1 MFITNISIK
10 RPVFITVIIMVFLLV
25 GFMSYR
31 GLNINDMPQADFP
44 YVTVTITQ
52 HGVAPDQMETNVAK
66 KVEESIGQISGVK
79 HVTTYI
85 SEGVCNVVVE
95 FPLEMSPDVA
105 AQEVRD
111 KVTSIRQSLPDDID
125 EPIIAKLDV
134 MAQPITSL
142 AVTGTMDNRVIS
154 KLVDDVITK
163 SLYTVKGV
171 GSVKVYGKQEREIKI
186 KLDLEKLAA
195 YGLSPVELVSGVQ
208 NGNLEIPG
216 GKVTDGQS
224 EISLRTDNKVKSLE
238 DFYNITVGTRSGR
251 EIKVRDVAVVSDG
264 TKDPDS
270 ISYYDGKEAIGI
282 DISKQSGSNTVLVA
296 DNVKK
301 QLELIKGFLPPGIDI
316 AVVADNSVSIRDSV
330 DEVVKTIYEG
340 CILAVII
347 VFIFLGEWEST
358 LISGLSLPTS
368 IITTFIAMRV
378 MNFSLNTMSLM
389 ALSLAVGLL
398 VDDAIVVIEN
408 IVRHLH
414 MGKPPLQA
422 AREGTSEIGLAV
434 LATTLAVVAVFVP
447 IGMVSGIIGKFFIEF
462 GFTVA
467 FSMLVSLLISLTLVP
482 MMSSRLLKAER
493 KTKKT
498 FVGHF
503 LDWFNDKFDLLA
515 TSYSKVLKVV
525 LNHRFKTLI
534 FTVVLFVASIMLVP
548 MLGFSFVPTTDTGTI
563 TISAATDSGLTLQ
576 AGGEKAK
583 EIEERLKKYPEI
595 THLYTTVG
603 SDKISIRVKLTEKQE
618 REKSSKQIASAIRED
633 LRGVPGIELVVQGSE
648 GAAEGKDVSF
658 VIQGTDPETLQA
670 FAQKAKKIMSQDPQA
685 KDVAINLKTG
695 KTEAK
700 LEVDRD
706 KVTDLGVNTALAA
719 ETIRA
724 LFDGIDAGKFEYA
737 GDRYNVRVSLKDDQ
751 RKSLDN
757 LDGLYVNGSNDPS
770 NPKLIP
776 LANITKKVLSTSFA
790 TITRYDRLRQVE
802 LGANV
807 EGIAVGDF
815 LTKYKEKFQKEIEIP
830 KGIIVQQG
838 GMNEMMMEG
847 FTNLVIALLMGI
859 LFMYLVMTMQ
869 FESFLDPIAIM
880 FSLPM
885 ALIGAVLGL
894 FIGGSELS
902 ILSLIGIILLMGLVA
917 KNGILLIDFTK
928 QRRNDGLGA
937 KEALIEAGSVR
948 LRPILMTSMAMIFS
962 MIPVVIGTGG
972 GSEMRAP
979 MGHTVIGG
987 LITSTL
993 LTLFIVPVVYS
1004 LLDSMKKKF
1013 RRKTGK
1019 NVSSSYHTKEEI
1031 SLN

>member
-10 RPVFITVIIMVFLLV
+10 RPVFISVVIMVFILV
-25 GFMSYR
+25 GLMSYR
-31 GLNINDMPQADFP
+31 SLNINDMPQADFP
-44 YVTVTITQ
+44 YVTVSISQ
-52 HGVAPDQMETNVAK
+52 HGVAPDQLETNVAK
-66 KVEESIGQISGVK
+66 KVEEAIGQISGVK
-79 HVTTYI
+79 HVTTNI

-95 FPLEMSPDVA
+95 FALETSPDVA

-111 KVTSIRQSLPDDID
+111 KVSSIRKTLPDDID
-125 EPIIAKLDV
+125 DPIIAKYDFSATPVL
-134 MAQPITSL
+134 SL
-142 AVTGTMDNRVIS
+142 AVTGTMDNRAIS

-163 SLYTVKGV
+163 GLYTVNGV

-195 YGLSPVELVSGVQ
+195 YGLSPAELVSGVQ

-224 EISLRTDNKVKSLE
+224 EISLRTDNNVKNLE
-238 DFYNITVGTRSGR
+238 DFYNITVGTRAGR

-264 TKDPDS
+264 IKDPDS

-282 DISKQSGSNTVLVA
+282 DIIKQSGSNTVSVA

-301 QLELIKGFLPPGIDI
+301 QLDIIKGVLPAGIDI
-316 AVVADNSVSIRDSV
+316 GVVADNSESIRDSFN
-330 DEVVKTIYEG
+330 EVVKTIYEG

-347 VFIFLGEWEST
+347 VFLFLGEWEST
-358 LISGLSLPTS
+358 LVSGISLPTS
-368 IITTFIAMRV
+368 IITTFICMKV

-398 VDDAIVVIEN
+398 IDDAIVVNEN

-434 LATTLAVVAVFVP
+434 LATTFAVVAVFVP
-447 IGMVSGIIGKFFIEF
+447 IGMVSGIIGKYFIEF
-462 GFTVA
+462 GLTVA
-467 FSMLVSLLISLTLVP
+467 FSMLVSLFISLTLVP
-482 MMSSRLLKAER
+482 VMSSRLLKAER

-503 LDWFNDKFDLLA
+503 LDWFNSKFDSLGTTYA
-515 TSYSKVLKVV
+515 KVLKVV
-525 LNHRFKTLI
+525 LKHRFKTLI
-534 FTVVLFVASIMLVP
+534 FTIVLFVACIKLVP
-548 MLGFSFVPTTDTGTI
+548 LLGFSFVPATDTGSI
-563 TISAATDSGLTLQ
+563 TVTAATDSGLTLQ
-576 AGGEKAK
+576 AQGEKAK
-583 EIEERLKKYPEI
+583 EMEKRLKKYPEI
-595 THLYTTVG
+595 KHLYTTVG
-603 SDKISIRVKLTEKQE
+603 SNNISIYVKMNDKQE
-618 REKSSKQIASAIRED
+618 REKSAKQIASEIRED
-633 LRGVPGIELVVQGSE
+633 LNGIPGIELAVQSSSGPG
-648 GAAEGKDVSF
+648 GAGKDVSF
-658 VIQGTDPETLQA
+658 VIMGTDQEVLQA
-670 FAQKAKKIMSQDPQA
+670 FAQKAKKIMSEDPHA

-695 KTEAK
+695 NTEAK

-706 KVTDLGVNTALAA
+706 KVTDLGVNTSLAA

-737 GDRYNVRVSLKDDQ
+737 GERYNVRVSLKDDQ

-757 LDGLYVNGSNDPS
+757 LDGIYVNGSNDQ
-770 NPKLIP
+770 LIP
-776 LANITKKVLSTSFA
+776 LSNVTKKVLSTSYS
-790 TITRYDRLRQVE
+790 TISRYDRLRQVE
-802 LGANV
+802 LSANV

-815 LTKYKEKFQKEIEIP
+815 LTNYTNKFKELDIP
-830 KGIIVQQG
+830 KGVFVQQG
-838 GMNEMMMEG
+838 GMNETMSEG
-847 FTNLVIALLMGI
+847 FMNLVIALLMGI
-859 LFMYLVMTMQ
+859 LFMFLVMTMQ

-894 FIGGSELS
+894 FIAGSELS

-928 QRRNDGLGA
+928 QRRKEGLGV
-937 KEALIEAGSVR
+937 KEALIEAGTVR
-948 LRPILMTSMAMIFS
+948 LRPILMTSLAMIFG
-962 MIPVVIGTGG
+962 MVPVVTGTGAG
-972 GSEMRAP
+972 TEMRAP
-979 MGHTVIGG
+979 MGQAVIGG

-1004 LLDSMKKKF
+1004 LLDSMKNKF
-1013 RRKTGK
+1013 RRNTEK
-1019 NVSSSYHTKEEI
+1019 
-1031 SLN
+1031 SLTPNLPAEKRDLPINPNL

>member
-1 MFITNISIK
+1 MFVTNISIK
-10 RPVFITVIIMVFLLV
+10 RPVFISVIIMVFILI
-25 GFMSYR
+25 GFMCYR

-44 YVTVTITQ
+44 YVTVSITQ

-79 HVTTYI
+79 HVYTNI
-85 SEGVCNVVVE
+85 SEGVCNVIVE
-95 FPLEMSPDVA
+95 FALETSPDVA

-111 KVTSIRQSLPDDID
+111 KVTSIRKSLPDDID
-125 EPIIAKLDV
+125 EPIIAKYDFSA
-134 MAQPITSL
+134 MPILSL
-142 AVTGTMDNRVIS
+142 AVTGTMDNRAIS

-163 SLYTVKGV
+163 SLYTVNGV
-171 GSVKVYGKQEREIKI
+171 GSVKVYGKEEREIKI
-186 KLDLEKLAA
+186 KLDLDKLAA

-208 NGNLEIPG
+208 NGNMEKPG
-216 GKVTDGQS
+216 GKVTDGQR
-224 EISLRTDNKVKSLE
+224 EISLRTDNNVKSLE

-251 EIKVRDVAVVSDG
+251 EIKVRDVATVSDG
-264 TKDPDS
+264 VKDQDS
-270 ISYYDGKEAIGI
+270 ISYYDGNEAIGV
-282 DISKQSGSNTVLVA
+282 DIIKQSGSNTVLVA

-301 QLELIKGFLPPGIDI
+301 QLDLIKGVLPPGITID
-316 AVVADNSVSIRDSV
+316 VVADNSVSIRESV
-330 DEVVKTIYEG
+330 DEVVKTILEG

-358 LISGLSLPTS
+358 LISGISLPTS
-368 IITTFIAMRV
+368 IITTFIAMKV

-398 VDDAIVVIEN
+398 IDDAIVVIEN

-434 LATTLAVVAVFVP
+434 MATTFAVVAVFVP
-447 IGMVSGIIGKFFIEF
+447 IGMVSGIIGKYFIEF
-462 GFTVA
+462 GLTVA
-467 FSMLVSLLISLTLVP
+467 FSMLVSLFVSLTLVP

-503 LDWFNDKFDLLA
+503 LDWFNDKFDLLG
-515 TSYSKVLKVV
+515 TNYSKVLKVV
-525 LNHRFKTLI
+525 LSHRFITLI
-534 FTVVLFVASIMLVP
+534 FTVVLFAASIRLVP
-548 MLGFSFVPTTDTGTI
+548 LLGFSFIPATDTGSI
-563 TISAATDSGLTLQ
+563 TISAGTDSGLTLQ

-583 EIEERLKKYPEI
+583 EIEKRLKKYPEI
-595 THLYTTVG
+595 THVYTTVG
-603 SDKISIRVKLTEKQE
+603 SDNISINVKLTEKQE
-618 REKSSKQIASAIRED
+618 REKSSKQIASAMRDD
-633 LRGVPGIELVVQGSE
+633 LKGIPGIELAVQTGSL
-648 GAAEGKDVSF
+648 GPAGGKDVSF
-658 VIQGTDPETLQA
+658 VILGTDPETLQA
-670 FAQKAKKIMSQDPQA
+670 FALKAKQMLSQDPQV

-695 KTEAK
+695 KTETK

-706 KVTDLGVNTALAA
+706 KVTDLGVNISLAA

-737 GDRYNVRVSLKDDQ
+737 GERYNVRVSLKDDQ

-757 LDGLYVNGSNDPS
+757 LDGLYINSSNDPS
-770 NPKLIP
+770 TPKLIP

-790 TITRYDRLRQVE
+790 SISRYDRLRQVE
-802 LGANV
+802 LSANI

-815 LTKYKEKFQKEIEIP
+815 LTKYTEKLQKLDIP
-830 KGIIVQQG
+830 KGVFVKQG
-838 GMNEMMMEG
+838 GMNEIMQEG
-847 FTNLVIALLMGI
+847 FMNLVIALLMGI
-859 LFMYLVMTMQ
+859 LFMFLVMTMQ

-894 FIGGSELS
+894 FIAGSELS
-902 ILSLIGIILLMGLVA
+902 IMSLIGIILLMGLVA

-928 QRRNDGLGA
+928 QRRNDGLGV
-937 KEALIEAGSVR
+937 KEALIEAGAVR
-948 LRPILMTSMAMIFS
+948 LRPILMTSLAMIFG
-962 MIPVVIGTGG
+962 MIPVATATGAGT
-972 GSEMRAP
+972 EMRAP
-979 MGHTVIGG
+979 MGHAVIGG

-993 LTLFIVPVVYS
+993 LTLFVVPVIYS
-1004 LLDSMKKKF
+1004 LLDDMKKKF
-1013 RRKTGK
+1013 SRKAKKT
-1019 NVSSSYHTKEEI
+1019 VSPNLPYEERDL
-1031 SLN
+1031 SF

>member
-10 RPVFITVIIMVFLLV
+10 RPIFISVIIMVFILI

-31 GLNINDMPQADFP
+31 GLNINDMPQAEFP
-44 YVTVTITQ
+44 FVTVSITE

-66 KVEESIGQISGVK
+66 QVEESIGQISGVK
-79 HVTTYI
+79 HVTTNI
-85 SEGVCNVVVE
+85 SEGTCNVMVE
-95 FPLEMSPDVA
+95 FVLETSPDVA

-111 KVTSIRQSLPDDID
+111 KVSSIRKNLPSDID
-125 EPIIAKLDV
+125 DPIISKYDFSAT
-134 MAQPITSL
+134 PILSL
-142 AVTGTMDNRVIS
+142 AVTGTMDNRAIS

-163 SLYTVKGV
+163 SLYTVNGV
-171 GSVKVYGKQEREIKI
+171 GSVKVFGKQEREIKI
-186 KLDLEKLAA
+186 KLDLDKLAA
-195 YGLSPVELVSGVQ
+195 YGLSPAELVSGVQ

-224 EISLRTDNKVKSLE
+224 EISLRTDNKVKSLD

-251 EIKVRDVAVVSDG
+251 EIKVRDVATVEDG
-264 TKDPDS
+264 IKDPDS

-282 DISKQSGSNTVLVA
+282 DIIKQSASNTVSVA
-296 DNVKK
+296 DNVKN
-301 QLELIKGFLPPGIDI
+301 QLNLIKGVLPPGIDI
-316 AVVADNSVSIRDSV
+316 SIVADNSVSIRDSV
-330 DEVVKTIYEG
+330 NEVVKTIYEG

-347 VFIFLGEWEST
+347 VFLFLGEWEST
-358 LISGLSLPTS
+358 LISGISLPTS
-368 IITTFIAMRV
+368 IITTFIAMKV

-398 VDDAIVVIEN
+398 IDDAIVVNEN

-414 MGKPPLQA
+414 MGKPPMQA

-434 LATTLAVVAVFVP
+434 LATTFAVVAVFVP
-447 IGMVSGIIGKFFIEF
+447 IGMVSGIIGKYFIEF
-462 GFTVA
+462 GLTVA
-467 FSMLVSLLISLTLVP
+467 FSMLVSLFVSLTLVP
-482 MMSSRLLKAER
+482 MMASRLLKAKR

-503 LDWFNDKFDLLA
+503 LDWFNHKFDLLG
-515 TSYSKVLKVV
+515 TSYAKVLKVV
-525 LNHRFKTLI
+525 LNHRFITLSL
-534 FTVVLFVASIMLVP
+534 TVVLFVACIKLVP
-548 MLGFSFVPTTDTGTI
+548 LLGFSFVPATDTGNI

-576 AGGEKAK
+576 AQGEKAK
-583 EIEERLKKYPEI
+583 EIEKRLQKYPEI
-595 THLYTTVG
+595 QHLYTTVG
-603 SDKISIRVKLTEKQE
+603 SNNISINVKLNEKQE
-618 REKSSKQIASAIRED
+618 RARSSKQIASAIRED
-633 LRGVPGIELVVQGSE
+633 LNGIPGIELAVQSSLGPGGGS
-648 GAAEGKDVSF
+648 KDVSF
-658 VIQGTDPETLQA
+658 VIQGTDPEALQA
-670 FAQKAKKIMSQDPQA
+670 FALKAKKMMSEDPHA

-695 KTEAK
+695 NTEAK

-706 KVTDLGVNTALAA
+706 KVTDLGVDTSLAA
-719 ETIRA
+719 ETIQA

-757 LDGLYVNGSNDPS
+757 LDGLYINSSKDPS
-770 NPKLIP
+770 TSKLIP
-776 LANITKKVLSTSFA
+776 LSNITKKVLATSYA
-790 TITRYDRLRQVE
+790 TINRYDRLREVE
-802 LGANV
+802 LSANV

-815 LTKYKEKFQKEIEIP
+815 LTKYTNMFKELDIP
-830 KGIIVQQG
+830 KGVFVQQG
-838 GMNEMMMEG
+838 GMNETMSEG
-847 FTNLVIALLMGI
+847 FMNLVIALLMGI

-894 FIGGSELS
+894 FIAGSELS

-928 QRRNDGLGA
+928 QRRNEGLSV
-937 KEALIEAGSVR
+937 KEALIESGTVR
-948 LRPILMTSMAMIFS
+948 LRPILMTSIAMIFG
-962 MIPVVIGTGG
+962 MIPVVIGTGAG
-972 GSEMRAP
+972 TEMRAP
-979 MGHTVIGG
+979 MGQAVIGG

-1013 RRKTGK
+1013 RRKTEK
-1019 NVSSSYHTKEEI
+1019 NVSPN
-1031 SLN
+1031 LPG